1 VTAPADGGA
10 LWWSPVEEKRPVRL
24 ATHRGFLKNR
34 ERGERVIGAGK
45 STKNSHGCT
54 VYRGGKGLN
63 PRGSR
68 LQGGEDVYRT
78 PKGVGV
84 FLFGCSEGVGWW

>member
-1 VTAPADGGA
+1 MVVTCGG
-10 LWWSPVEEKRPVRL
+10 EKAREARNTP
-24 ATHRGFLKNR
+24 GFLEEQRGARGSPEPANR
-34 ERGERVIGAGK
+34 QRIP
-45 STKNSHGCT
+45 T
-54 VYRGGKGLN
+54 VALFTAVGRGLN

-84 FLFGCSEGVGWW
+84 FLFGCSEGVWWW